1 MKAFY
6 TDHFVLPLPEG
17 HRFPMAKYSLLRE
30 RVTSAGFV
38 APEELLVPEAATD
51 EQLAL
56 AHDAEYVARV
66 VGGRLDR
73 LEIRRIGFPW
83 SEAMVER
90 SRRSAGA
97 TIAAARAALESP
109 EEDGGGVAVN
119 LAGGTH
125 HAMPARGEGY
135 CVWNDSGVAARLLLA
150 EGRIRRAIVIDC
162 DVHQGNGTAAIF
174 RDDPSVFTFS
184 IHSRNNFPFH
194 KETSDLDLELADRT
208 GDEEY
213 LRLLE
218 EGLERALGAANA
230 DLAFYV
236 SGADPH
242 ERDRLG
248 RISVTFAGLGERDR
262 MVFAKCREAGVPV
275 AVSMAGG
282 YGQVI
287 AETVSIHAQTVALA
301 AESWREGR
309 NGREPREGRESL

>member
-1 MKAFY
+1 MRAFY

-17 HRFPMAKYSLLRE
+17 HRFPMAKYALLRE
-30 RVTSAGFV
+30 RVVRAGFV
-38 APEELLVPEAATD
+38 APENLEVPDAATD

-66 VGGRLDR
+66 VSGRLDR

-83 SEAMVER
+83 SEEMVER

-97 TIAAARAALESP
+97 TIAAARAALEP
-109 EEDGGGVAVN
+109 PGAEGGGVAVN

-135 CVWNDSGVAARLLLA
+135 CVWNDSAVAARVLKR
-150 EGRIRRAIVIDC
+150 EGLIRRAVVIDC

-174 RDDPSVFTFS
+174 RDDPTVFTFS
-184 IHSRNNFPFH
+184 IHNRNNFPFH

-218 EGLERALGAANA
+218 EGLDRVLGAAQA

-248 RISVTFAGLGERDR
+248 RISVTFEGLAARDR
-262 MVFAKCREAGVPV
+262 MVFAKCREAGIPV

-287 AETVSIHAQTVALA
+287 AETVSIHARTVALA
-301 AESWREGR
+301 AESWRER
-309 NGREPREGRESL
+309 RADAEGL

>member
-30 RVTSAGFV
+30 RVLREGIV
-38 APEELLVPEAATD
+38 APEDLRVPDAASD

-56 AHDAEYVARV
+56 AHDAGYVARAAS
-66 VGGRLDR
+66 GRLDR
-73 LEIRRIGFPW
+73 QEIRRIGFPW
-83 SEAMVER
+83 SEGMIER

-97 TIAAARAALESP
+97 TIAAARAALEP
-109 EEDGGGVAVN
+109 AGRMGGGVAVN

-125 HAMPARGEGY
+125 HAMPDRGEGY
-135 CVWNDSGVAARLLLA
+135 CVWNDSAVAARLLA
-150 EGRIRRAIVIDC
+150 REGRIRRALVIDC

-184 IHSRNNFPFH
+184 IHNRNNFPFH
-194 KETSDLDLELADRT
+194 KETSDLDLELADGT

-218 EGLERALGAANA
+218 EGLERALGAARA

-248 RISVTFAGLGERDR
+248 RLSLTFEGLAERDR
-262 MVFAKCREAGVPV
+262 RVFALCREAGVPV

-282 YGQVI
+282 YGREI
-287 AETVSIHAQTVALA
+287 AETVSIHARTVALA
-301 AESWREGR
+301 AESWRERRAGA
-309 NGREPREGRESL
+309 EGL

>member
-6 TDHFVLPLPEG
+6 TDQFVLPVPEG

-30 RVTSAGFV
+30 RVLAAGFV
-38 APEELLVPEAATD
+38 APEDLLVPDAASD
-51 EQLAL
+51 EQIVL
-56 AHDAEYVARV
+56 AHDPEYVARV
-66 VGGRLDR
+66 ASGRLER

-90 SRRSAGA
+90 SRRSTGA
-97 TIAAARAALESP
+97 TIAAAREALEP
-109 EEDGGGVAVN
+109 PGADGGGVAVN

-135 CVWNDSGVAARLLLA
+135 CVWNDSGVAARVLQR

-184 IHSRNNFPFH
+184 IHNRNNFPFH
-194 KETSDLDLELADRT
+194 KERSDLDLELADRT

-218 EGLERALGAANA
+218 EGLDRSLGAARA

-248 RISVTFAGLGERDR
+248 RLSITFAGLAERDR

-282 YGQVI
+282 YGQSI
-287 AETVSIHAQTVALA
+287 AETVSIHARTVALA
-301 AESWREGR
+301 AESWRARRAGAQA
-309 NGREPREGRESL
+309 L

>member
-1 MKAFY
+1 MKVFY

-17 HRFPMAKYSLLRE
+17 HRFPMAKYGLLRE
-30 RVTSAGFV
+30 RVLAEGSV
-38 APEELLVPEAATD
+38 APADLLVPDAATD
-51 EQLAL
+51 EQLSL
-56 AHDAEYVARV
+56 AHDPDYVARV
-66 VGGRLDR
+66 ATGRLER
-73 LEIRRIGFPW
+73 TESRRIGFPW

-90 SRRSAGA
+90 SRRSTGA
-97 TIAAARAALESP
+97 TIAAARVALEPPSA
-109 EEDGGGVAVN
+109 GGGAVAAN

-135 CVWNDSGVAARLLLA
+135 CVWNDAAVAARLLQR

-174 RDDPSVFTFS
+174 RDDPTVFTFS
-184 IHSRNNFPFH
+184 IHNRNNFPFH
-194 KETSDLDLELADRT
+194 KEQSDLDLELADRT

-218 EGLERALGAANA
+218 EGLERAFSVANA

-248 RISVTFAGLGERDR
+248 RISLTFEGLAERDR
-262 MVFAKCREAGVPV
+262 RVLAWCRAAEVPV
-275 AVSMAGG
+275 AVAMAGG
-282 YGQVI
+282 YGRVLE
-287 AETVSIHAQTVALA
+287 ETVSIHARTVSLA
-301 AESWREGR
+301 AESWRARGA
-309 NGREPREGRESL
+309 PRAASAG